1 MQWIFAPVPFFT
13 SVEVR
18 SHVAIRANSAPG
30 EVQAHVY
37 AGPPRREFVQRS
49 IRTPIVSIPISKVRV
64 TTREKPLIRVEVQG
78 QERTHVDVPVGPKY
92 KRVVARSEPMPGKPA
107 AVTQEKSAQPPVRQ
121 EQTNNPRMR
130 EGPRSNT
137 QEKSAQPPVRQQQTD
152 NPRVREQPRPNTL
165 EKAAQPPVHQ
175 EQADNPRIRVET
187 RPATE
192 TRPASPEVK
201 VQAKPRNDQNN
212 RGNDNNDKNR
222 GKNKQ
227 NERE

>member
-1 MQWIFAPVPFFT
+1 VTDNEIGWAPLYPEPRHGYHQNAIHMQWIFAPVPFFT

-30 EVQAHVY
+30 EVRVHVY

-49 IRTPIVSIPISKVRV
+49 IRTPIVSIPINKVRV

-78 QERTHVDVPVGPKY
+78 QERPHVDVPIGPKY
-92 KRVVARSEPMPGKPA
+92 KRVVVRSEPMPGKPA
-107 AVTQEKSAQPPVRQ
+107 AVTQEKAAQPSVRQ
-121 EQTNNPRMR
+121 EQ
-130 EGPRSNT
+130 S
-137 QEKSAQPPVRQQQTD
+137 D

-165 EKAAQPPVHQ
+165 EKAAQPPAHQ

-201 VQAKPRNDQNN
+201 VQDKPRNDRNN
-212 RGNDNNDKNR
+212 RGDDKNDKNR
-222 GKNKQ
+222 GKKK
-227 NERE
+227 ESEHE